1 MNTSYENQICEAI
14 EYIVDHAIARAD
26 FDKTIKATI
35 VSCIDETIGQYK
47 VKYQNST
54 FHAYSNST
62 EVTYSSGTDVYIL
75 IPGNDMSSTKTIL
88 GSVDKMGTDFVKTL
102 DTEDS
107 FEITG
112 NNCISSSDTFEL
124 CSYKEKD
131 TIILYNK
138 ADGTDLI
145 NLNAIGFEEYVKN
158 SSYIMCGAHFKTQ
171 LEIEQRFKG
180 NYGIAFDLVFK
191 SNASD
196 EEVIKHYI
204 IDIDQMTGSPYSFNN
219 FTKQVGAFSI
229 DSENFLY
236 IDKIYIFS
244 YDFPNVSNDKP
255 NDIFVKDIEL
265 YCANEIPKDGLE
277 SYYLILNTP
286 DGSYFDGI
294 DEDDKVKTI
303 QAQVKIQGKSIDNDN
318 QNVEYY
324 WFRENAKVSNTH
336 VKYCKYGGRGW
347 ECLNDYN
354 QIAEDLIEWVPSI
367 YEYKI
372 KKSDCRAK
380 ETTYKC
386 VAVYGDVVIE
396 NSIIIKNFGSN
407 YSISI
412 ESTDG
417 TDFYFDRGNTSLIC
431 YVNGEEPIDNYSYVW
446 IENTNLGGYNQLN
459 STDELNEAYE
469 QAYNDYYDLLQDI
482 EDEKIMAE
490 AAQKELN
497 EKLTILKEYDKIMR
511 VKDNVIYNLDISSIS
526 NFSIYKCSVFYNE
539 VYIGTSSITIT
550 NTSKIETGYNLLI
563 NNGNRTYQ
571 YDENGTS
578 PASSSKS
585 NPIEITPLT
594 FDIYD
599 NLGKA
604 FDKDVLEQCKIQWI
618 APKENTMLVFDQEP
632 SIETENNLIFENVL
646 ELNYGIESKY
656 DIAKVNNNIQLIVT
670 YKNLVLIGNTDISFT
685 KQGDPGTNGTD
696 YVCKVVPNITNI
708 NDINMPMITNGV
720 LNYIPNEENIWFKVQ
735 LWKNA
740 ENIFEGNKSGT
751 SLEGKQARISW
762 SILKNKY
769 TYKVSDAS
777 NLNLLDSKMGS
788 FSYQEI
794 GLGEQPANIVECTV
808 EYDGVIYYATIPV
821 LVATAANDYA
831 IELAEDTGFSY
842 AVYSSD
848 GTMPKYSDELPFEI
862 NIYKMINGIQE
873 NISLLSED
881 NKVDLTCDIY
891 GRVYDIEKQQWID
904 TIYLEEISSHKEV
917 LQKNQFRIKPK
928 DSFSG
933 HCVNNSIKITAF
945 DKNNTEVA
953 SINIPIYL
961 CLNRYGL
968 ASLNGWN
975 GNSIS
980 INEDGGFIL
989 APQIGAGKKEE
1000 DNSFTGIFM
1009 GVVKESNSSKDETGL
1024 FAYKNGMRSIFLD
1037 AESGNAI
1044 FGTSEGSQFIITPAA
1059 AADSND
1065 KKVIAIH
1072 DNVKQDDVFYVTKG
1086 GDLFIKGDGSKLDIS
1101 TNKAV
1106 IDINDE
1112 VSGLG
1117 SRIEAAEGKIDLSVT
1132 KDNIIQTI
1140 NLSTEE
1146 GATIN
1151 ASKINLK
1158 GAVTISSFDD
1168 EVAEK
1173 FESIDSQIVNIETQY
1188 YSSTSSSILSGGQW
1202 DVETPDWQEGRY
1214 IWTKNVYYY
1223 LDETIKP
1230 GESQPIC
1237 ITGNTGAAG
1246 KPGVGVSEI
1255 IEWYMVS
1262 DKDSGIVAGE
1272 GTWYTTPPKMDA
1284 TNKYL
1289 WNYSEVKYS
1298 QDQPSSLTEAVIIG
1312 VFGKGLSS
1320 TEEYYLATSKN
1331 SGVTKDTT
1339 GWTTD
1344 PTAAV
1349 ITAVNKYLWNY
1360 EKITYTD
1367 GSIIETEPVIIGAY
1381 GDKGADGTAV
1391 VSITNYY
1398 LKSSKSSGITISGNT
1413 WSTTIPTLDATDRYL
1428 WNYEVTTFTKG
1439 DPTYVEPHIVAI
1451 YTEDGIGIESIVEMY
1466 AATTEYKEP
1475 AMSAF
1480 NETAPILSSTNK
1492 YLWCYEKITY
1502 TNGNKK
1508 STVPHV
1514 VGVYGDDGKGIA
1526 NTSISYADSSDGK
1539 NWPTNEAEWESTIP
1553 TVAEGKYLWTRTV
1566 ITYTDG
1572 TKSTSYSVSK
1582 VGADGATGKGVK
1594 SIVEQYYLS
1603 TSKDTPTGGT
1613 WTTTC
1618 PDYKEGHYYWTRS
1631 YVTWDDNTSNAT
1643 NAILANGLNSSIA
1656 AAQQASKD
1664 LADFSE
1670 QTTKDIENLQGQL
1683 DGQIETWFYEGAPS
1697 STKLPESEWT
1707 SVDKPNHVG
1716 DLYYDKI
1723 TGRCYRYMLDGST
1736 YIWYEIKD
1744 TDISTALENAQ
1755 AAQDTADSKRRVF
1768 VSQPKPPYDIGD
1780 LWTNGTDLYKS
1791 KTARASGAYVSS
1803 DWELATGYTD
1813 DSTANTALA
1822 KANEKIRKV
1831 DVEYA
1836 LGDTVDTAP
1845 SEGWST
1851 TAPEWTEGKYMWQR
1865 TKMYIGDSATPKYS
1879 DPTCIA
1885 GAKGTGIASSTVEYQ
1900 EGSNGTTPP
1909 TGKWSSSPVNVAE
1922 GKYLW
1927 TKTTIKYTD
1936 SSIEDSISYSVAYQG
1951 TAGADAKIVTITS
1964 NNGQVFKK
1972 AKGETS
1978 FTPSSIVLTA
1988 NLTGG
1993 LTTYQWYKNGTAIS
2007 GATAKTYTVASSAP
2021 GVYKCVS
2028 GDYSDSM
2035 TLVQVTDGTD
2045 GTNGKNGA
2053 DAYTLLLSNEN
2064 HTFAGGTSAAIA
2076 ASIVTN
2082 VIAYKGTTQ
2091 VAATIGTISGLPT
2104 GLTATI
2110 NNNGTTT
2117 ASITF
2122 AATTSLTTKSGQV
2135 TIPITIDEKSFT
2147 KYFSYS
2153 LALKGSTGSTGKGV
2167 SAIKE
2172 IFYVNNSSTTAPTL
2186 PTAEVTSTSTSYNA
2200 WTTVCPTWQNG
2211 YFIWTSNQIKYTD
2224 NTLSWTTPM
2233 CSSEWTAVN
2242 ELKVGG
2248 RNYLPKSKDT
2258 ITLTLSKSQGYNYKF
2273 LNISTAL
2280 TELDSNITE
2289 FTISY
2294 DAYSENGNTQ
2304 LQGYLRQADASHAMS
2319 TLPLLGISTTTWS
2332 RYSVVKSLKSG
2343 YAPSDI
2349 AYLAVRIEGT
2359 EDDVVYI
2366 KNIKVEVGNK
2376 ATDWTSAPEDAMTTV
2391 DVEYAQSSDPK
2402 TAPTSGW
2409 STTAP
2414 TWVDGKYMWSRQVV
2428 YYGNGTT
2435 KIRNTTCISGA
2446 TGASGADGNGI
2457 SNTKVEY
2464 ALQASGTTPPADSA
2478 YSEKLPTTITQ
2489 GYYLW
2494 TRTTYTYTNGT
2505 TKSSISVAYQGK
2517 NGTKGLSITSIKNQY
2532 QASAYKANATD
2543 LTDSGW
2549 KDICP
2554 GYNSAKPYI
2563 WYRQYVTWSEGN
2575 PTQTTPVLLESL
2587 SETTKQAYD
2596 ANAAMIAWAYTND
2609 KTYIEGSKI
2618 YTGTIGADQIAANAI
2633 TASKISVTNL
2643 STLNADIGKWSISD
2657 GIYSNTPTM
2666 NSYLTAI
2673 AGNICIKWND
2683 PNTTQYKWK
2692 FTSDLYNAGHHYGFD
2707 YWTTGS
2713 EKVYIVATFYKNQLD
2728 ATTGE
2733 YAYSLK
2739 VYDGYK
2745 QYKSTELSTMIT
2757 YLQGLESKTNIVV
2770 VVLSLLGCDMTSALR
2785 TELAKFG
2792 ASSSGTWTD
2801 TIYYYQTDGSSS
2813 TGGNPSH
2820 QDVDYTKSTIHAYAF
2835 IGEPGLAA
2843 GKGLE
2848 SWQTGRTGTASV
2860 TLPITKNGA
2869 VSPTKKTDENMY
2881 VGFDGININ
2890 NSITLE
2896 KDELRMNNQGFFAG
2910 DMRILLRDVEY
2921 GENPVDH
2928 NGVATG
2934 LDANILMM
2942 SVVKG
2947 NYVGWGYYDPMSSSY
2962 TPMVHY
2968 QPDSADTYNGT
2979 DAWSGTLYVNG
2990 GLEVD
2995 GWLGVYSSMGYTTDG
3010 AQLGMGYAFNTD
3022 AVDGGVYYALQQV
3035 RDPRTEEVKDI
3046 IQVGDSHLNLINGK
3060 GGGLYGGEWLYA
3072 TSYPSGGVNQSNI
3085 TLSKSITNYDFIE
3098 IFYCSSSDSG
3108 TGYAMNSTRISVANA
3123 NGKTAFLTTG
3133 YVASGSYNVKIKVV
3147 QLSGSTI
3154 YTKPYGAW
3162 EFRSGSESATDYIYI
3177 TRVMGYR

>member
-35 VSCIDETIGQYK
+35 VNCIDETIGQYK

-112 NNCISSSDTFEL
+112 NNCISSNDTFEL

-131 TIILYNK
+131 TVILYNK
-138 ADGTDLI
+138 ADGTDII
-145 NLNAIGFEEYVKN
+145 NLNKIGFEEYVKN
-158 SSYIMCGAHFKTQ
+158 SSYIMCGAYFKTQ

-219 FTKQVGAFSI
+219 FTKQIGAFSI

-244 YDFPNVSNDKP
+244 YDFPNISSNKP
-255 NDIFVKDIEL
+255 NDIFVKNIEL
-265 YCANEIPKDGLE
+265 YCANEISKENLE
-277 SYYLILNTP
+277 SYYLVLNTP

-294 DEDDKVKTI
+294 DEDDKEKII
-303 QAQVKIQGKSIDNDN
+303 QAQVKIQGKSIDTDN

-354 QIAEDLIEWVPSI
+354 KIAEDLIEWVPST

-372 KKSDCRAK
+372 KKSDCSAK

-386 VAVYGDVVIE
+386 VAAYRDTVIE
-396 NSIIIKNFGSN
+396 NSVIIKNFDSN
-407 YSISI
+407 YTISI

-459 STDELNEAYE
+459 STDEINEAYE
-469 QAYNDYYDLLQDI
+469 QAYNDYYDLLYDI

-490 AAQKELN
+490 AAQSELN

-578 PASSSKS
+578 PASSSKN
-585 NPIEITPLT
+585 NPIEIASLT

-604 FDKDVLEQCKIQWI
+604 FDKETLEQCKTQWI
-618 APKENTMLVFDQEP
+618 VPKENTMLVFEQEP
-632 SIETENNLIFENVL
+632 SIVTENSLIFENIL
-646 ELNYGIESKY
+646 ELNYGIAPKY
-656 DIAKVNNNIQLIVT
+656 DVTKVNNNIQLIVT

-708 NDINMPMITNGV
+708 SDISMPMITNGV

-769 TYKVSDAS
+769 TYNVSDAS
-777 NLNLLDSKMGS
+777 NLNLLDLKIGS
-788 FSYQEI
+788 FSYQETR
-794 GLGEQPANIVECTV
+794 LGEQPANIVECTV
-808 EYDGVIYYATIPV
+808 EYDGVVYYATIPV
-821 LVATAANDYA
+821 LVATAANDYV

-862 NIYKMINGIQE
+862 NTYKMINGIQE
-873 NISLLSED
+873 NISLLTED

-904 TIYLEEISSHKEV
+904 TTYLEEISSYKEV

-933 HCVNNSIKITAF
+933 HCVTNSIKITAF

-1059 AADSND
+1059 AADSSN

-1086 GDLFIKGDGSKLDIS
+1086 GDLFIKGDGSELDIS

-1151 ASKINLK
+1151 ASKINLQ
-1158 GAVTISSFDD
+1158 GAVTISSFDN

-1202 DVETPDWQEGRY
+1202 SVENPDWQEGRY

-1223 LDETIKP
+1223 LDETIEP

-1237 ITGNTGAAG
+1237 ITGNTGATG
-1246 KPGVGVSEI
+1246 RPGIGVSEI
-1255 IEWYMVS
+1255 IEWYLVS
-1262 DKDSGIVAGE
+1262 DKDSGIIAGE

-1284 TNKYL
+1284 INKYL

-1312 VFGKGLSS
+1312 IFGKGLSS

-1331 SGVTKDTT
+1331 SGITKDST

-1367 GSIIETEPVIIGAY
+1367 DSIIETEPVIIGAY

-1398 LKSSKSSGITISGNT
+1398 LKSSKTSGITISGNT
-1413 WSTTIPTLDATDRYL
+1413 WSTTIPTLDAIDKYL
-1428 WNYEVTTFTKG
+1428 WNYEITTFTKG
-1439 DPTYVEPHIVAI
+1439 DPTYVEPHIIAM
-1451 YTEDGIGIESIVEMY
+1451 YTEDGVGIESIIEMY

-1502 TNGNKK
+1502 TNGDEK
-1508 STVPHV
+1508 STIPHV

-1526 NTSISYADSSDGK
+1526 STSIQYADSTDGK

-1553 TVAEGKYLWTRTV
+1553 TVAEGSYLWTRTV

-1572 TKSTSYSVSK
+1572 SKSTSYSVSK
-1582 VGADGATGKGVK
+1582 VGVDGATGKGVK

-1613 WTTTC
+1613 WSNTC
-1618 PDYKEGHYYWTRS
+1618 PNYEEGRYYWTRS
-1631 YVTWDDNTSNAT
+1631 YITWDDNTSNPT
-1643 NAILANGLNSSIA
+1643 NAVLANGLNSSIA

-1697 STKLPESEWT
+1697 STKLPESEW
-1707 SVDKPNHVG
+1707 SAEDKPNHVG

-1723 TGRCYRYMLDGST
+1723 TGRCYRYMLDGSN

-1755 AAQDTADSKRRVF
+1755 TAQDTADSKRRVF
-1768 VSQPKPPYDIGD
+1768 VSQPTTPYDIGD
-1780 LWTNGTDLYKS
+1780 LWANGTDLYKC
-1791 KTARASGAYVSS
+1791 KTPRASGTYVSS

-1836 LGDTVDTAP
+1836 LSDTVDTAP
-1845 SEGWST
+1845 SEDSKDWST
-1851 TAPEWTEGKYMWQR
+1851 IAPKWTEGKYMWQR
-1865 TKMYIGDSATPKYS
+1865 TKMYIGDSTKPKYS

-1885 GAKGTGIASSTVEYQ
+1885 GAKGVGIKSSTVEYQ

-1909 TGKWSSSPVNVAE
+1909 TGTWSPSPVKVAE

-1927 TKTTIKYTD
+1927 TRTTIKYTD
-1936 SSIEDSISYSVAYQG
+1936 SSITDSVSYSVAYQG
-1951 TAGADAKIVTITS
+1951 KAGAEAKIVTITS

-1972 AKGETS
+1972 SKGETS

-2007 GATAKTYTVASSAP
+2007 GATSKTYTVASSAP

-2028 GDYSDSM
+2028 GNYSDSM
-2035 TLVQVTDGTD
+2035 TLVQITDGAD
-2045 GTNGKNGA
+2045 GA
-2053 DAYTLLLSNEN
+2053 EAYTLLLSNEN
-2064 HTFAGGTSAAIA
+2064 HTFAGDTSAAIA
-2076 ASIVTN
+2076 SSIVTN
-2082 VIAYKGTTQ
+2082 VIAYKGATQ
-2091 VAATIGTISGLPT
+2091 VAATIGTIGGLPT
-2104 GLTATI
+2104 GLSATP

-2122 AATTSLTTKSGQV
+2122 AATNKLTTKSGQV
-2135 TIPITIDEKSFT
+2135 TIPITIDGKSFT

-2153 LALKGSTGSTGKGV
+2153 LALKGNTGNTGKGV

-2172 IFYVNNSSTTAPTL
+2172 IFYVNNSSTTTPIL
-2186 PTAEVTSTSTSYNA
+2186 PTTEVTSTSTNYNT

-2211 YFIWTSNQIKYTD
+2211 YFIWTASQIKYTD

-2242 ELKVGG
+2242 EINVGG
-2248 RNYLPKSKDT
+2248 RNYLLKSKEEKNT
-2258 ITLTLSKSQGYNYKF
+2258 TYT
-2273 LNISTAL
+2273 
-2280 TELDSNITE
+2280 
-2289 FTISY
+2289 
-2294 DAYSENGNTQ
+2294 NGNVFID
-2304 LQGYLRQADASHAMS
+2304 YNFSN
-2319 TLPLLGISTTTWS
+2319 
-2332 RYSVVKSLKSG
+2332 SLKSL
-2343 YAPSDI
+2343 SNTVFTFSIDI
-2349 AYLAVRIEGT
+2349 KGSVSGLICDMYFRNTDGNLMHNAFTWTVTTEYKRYQATINLTQNISALGLIRFRLQKAGT
-2359 EDDVVYI
+2359 VYI
-2366 KNIKVEVGNK
+2366 KNAKLEIGNQP
-2376 ATDWTSAPEDAMTTV
+2376 TDWTPAPEDAITTV

-2414 TWVDGKYMWSRQVV
+2414 SWVDGKYMWSRQVV
-2428 YYGNGTT
+2428 YYGDGTT
-2435 KIRNTTCISGA
+2435 SIRNTTCISGA
-2446 TGASGADGNGI
+2446 TGASGPSGNGI

-2464 ALQASGTTPPADSA
+2464 VLQASGTTPPADSA
-2478 YSEKLPTTITQ
+2478 YSETLPTTITQ

-2494 TRTTYTYTNGT
+2494 TKTTYTYTNGT
-2505 TKSSISVAYQGK
+2505 KKSSISIAYQGK

-2532 QASAYKANATD
+2532 QASAYSANATD

-2596 ANAAMIAWAYTND
+2596 ANAAMISWAYTND

-2633 TASKISVTNL
+2633 TASKINVTNL

-2666 NSYLTAI
+2666 TSYLTAI

-2683 PNTTQYKWK
+2683 PSTTQYKWK
-2692 FTSDLYNAGHHYGFD
+2692 FTSDLYNANSHYGFD
-2707 YWTTGS
+2707 YWTTGN
-2713 EKVYIVATFYKNQLD
+2713 EKVYIVATFYKNQIE
-2728 ATTGE
+2728 ATSGQN
-2733 YAYSLK
+2733 AYSLK
-2739 VYDGYK
+2739 VYQGYK
-2745 QYKSTELSTMIT
+2745 QYRSTELSNMIT
-2757 YLQGLESKTNIVV
+2757 YLQGLESVKNIVV

-2801 TIYYYQTDGSSS
+2801 TIYYYQDSGPSS
-2813 TGGNPSH
+2813 TGGSLSS
-2820 QDVDYTKSTIHAYAF
+2820 QDIDYTRSTIHAYAF

-2869 VSPTKKTDENMY
+2869 VSPIEKTDENMY

-2921 GENPVDH
+2921 GENPVDY
-2928 NGVATG
+2928 NGVTTG

-2947 NYVGWGYYDPMSSSY
+2947 NYVGWGYYDPMSKSY

-2979 DAWSGTLYVNG
+2979 DAWGGILYVNG

-2995 GWLGVYSSMGYTTDG
+2995 GWEGVYSSVGYTTDG
-3010 AQLGMGYAFNTD
+3010 ADLGMGYAFNTTTITE
-3022 AVDGGVYYALQQV
+3022 GVYYGLQQA

-3046 IQVGDSHLNLINGK
+3046 IQVGDSHLDLINGK
-3060 GGGLYGGEWLYA
+3060 GGGLYGGEWLFA

-3085 TLSKSITNYDFIE
+3085 TLNKSITNYSFIE

-3108 TGYAMNSTRISVANA
+3108 TGYALNSTRICTANA

-3133 YVASGSYNVKIKVV
+3133 YVSSGDYNLKIKVV

-3162 EFRSGSESATDYIYI
+3162 EFKFGSELATDYIYI